1 MEKNDSEKS
10 NITEKR
16 QTKPA
21 KNQLGKKRLGITTL
35 IVGLIACI
43 AGLAFL
49 LVNLFTEPRLRDA
62 EYIVDTGSWARVDE
76 PSVIWN
82 FTEIGKGTLTTNNHE
97 NDYDFIWAISGDT
110 LEIETEWLYT
120 TDDKFVYRLDQENQI
135 LILNDE
141 IEFRPAGGVDAEIT
155 EDD

>member
-1 MEKNDSEKS
+1 M
-10 NITEKR
+10 
-16 QTKPA
+16 
-21 KNQLGKKRLGITTL
+21 
-35 IVGLIACI
+35 
-43 AGLAFL
+43 
-49 LVNLFTEPRLRDA
+49 
-62 EYIVDTGSWARVDE
+62 DE